1 MNLKLKAGL
10 IVAGIL
16 AVSIAMSGA
25 LKLVAP
31 YITLEIAVNILIFG
45 SLTILLY
52 SMYNLI
58 LSQLEM
64 DQRYDKTLNNLKN
77 IVDKK

>member
-1 MNLKLKAGL
+1 MNIKIKAGV
-10 IVAGIL
+10 IVAGMV
-16 AVSIAMSGA
+16 AVSIIVSGA

-31 YITLEIAVNILIFG
+31 YITPEIAVNIMIFG
-45 SLTILLY
+45 SLAILLY
-52 SMYNLI
+52 AMYNLI

>member
-1 MNLKLKAGL
+1 MNIKVKAGV
-10 IVAGIL
+10 IVAGI
-16 AVSIAMSGA
+16 VVGSIATGSA

-31 YITLEIAVNILIFG
+31 YLTPEIAVNILIFG
-45 SLTILLY
+45 SLAILLY
-52 SMYNLI
+52 TMYNLI
-58 LSQLEM
+58 LSQLEI